1 MSANP
6 EKGEGPVEVK
16 MEEGNTGLEK
26 NPDVPGGAAAPVE
39 QATADPPAAAASPA
53 PSSASSAGRPPYIPQ
68 FSASTQMILQRIN
81 GRSAGGLSSALSSA
95 SAVAKTIEQS
105 TFEDARRRLVM
116 NMNTSL
122 TMPLPAPKTPSNPP
136 TPATSL
142 PLNDAFQLR
151 TPSVAKPAASKGTS
165 KVPAKRGKPTTKGTK
180 RKRSKGGPDDSSS
193 LSDLP
198 RSELE
203 DASKDQAPPTMT
215 KSGRQVQKPTQ
226 FNPTSPATGATT
238 QKRRHY
244 GKRTPEQAL
253 CKVCTRGL
261 SPLKNQIVFCDG
273 CNLCWHQLC
282 HDPYIDDDFVSNES
296 RSWFCGRCLA
306 KRERHLAKKKSLDGF
321 RGVSWA
327 AKSAEQVRPVIFFL
341 LPCPSLCIQTFLN
354 GRLTYAAPQRRAYLS
369 TVPHGQLVNL
379 LMYSLELH
387 PELPIFP
394 NPEPGPPSKRAS
406 QSGAAVGGA
415 ALRADVNASGPV
427 HYSRDA
433 STPGRGVGAAE
444 ARDQAARESSAE
456 SVPPSWP
463 KVGKGCL
470 AGLKINEDDLRD
482 KDDFEAFSVTTY
494 NAEGRKVVE
503 NGMPVEPE
511 AGAAQPAAAGRP

>member
-16 MEEGNTGLEK
+16 MEEGNVGLEK
-26 NPDVPGGAAAPVE
+26 TQDAPGSAAAPVE

-81 GRSAGGLSSALSSA
+81 GRSGGLSSALTSA

-122 TMPLPAPKTPSNPP
+122 TMPLPTPKTPSNPP
-136 TPATSL
+136 TPATNL

-151 TPSVAKPAASKGTS
+151 TPSVAKPATSKGTS
-165 KVPAKRGKPTTKGTK
+165 KVPAKRGKTSKGTK
-180 RKRSKGGPDDSSS
+180 RKRPKGGPDDSSS

-198 RSELE
+198 RTDGD
-203 DASKDQAPPTMT
+203 DASKDQVAPTMT

-226 FNPTSPATGATT
+226 FNPTSPATGATA

-327 AKSAEQVRPVIFFL
+327 AKSAEQVRPVI
-341 LPCPSLCIQTFLN
+341 SVS
-354 GRLTYAAPQRRAYLS
+354 Y
-369 TVPHGQLVNL
+369 
-379 LMYSLELH
+379 H
-387 PELPIFP
+387 PPTHSEI
-394 NPEPGPPSKRAS
+394 
-406 QSGAAVGGA
+406 
-415 ALRADVNASGPV
+415 
-427 HYSRDA
+427 
-433 STPGRGVGAAE
+433 
-444 ARDQAARESSAE
+444 
-456 SVPPSWP
+456 
-463 KVGKGCL
+463 
-470 AGLKINEDDLRD
+470 
-482 KDDFEAFSVTTY
+482 
-494 NAEGRKVVE
+494 
-503 NGMPVEPE
+503 
-511 AGAAQPAAAGRP
+511 